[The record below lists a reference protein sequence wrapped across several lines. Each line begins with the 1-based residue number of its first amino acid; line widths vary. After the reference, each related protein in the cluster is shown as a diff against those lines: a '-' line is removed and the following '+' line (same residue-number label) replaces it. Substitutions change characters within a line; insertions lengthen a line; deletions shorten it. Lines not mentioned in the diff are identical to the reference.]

1 MRFVVQLQSI
11 AQIFKIKKA
20 KKMSAEKIFQ
30 KIFIWCKKEIVFCV
44 TFLLALISAF
54 FVKPDAKYIS
64 YIDFGTLLTLFSLM
78 AVVAGWRRT
87 GLFNALG
94 KTVCRKV
101 HGQRAL
107 CLTLVLLC
115 FFTSMIITNDVA
127 LLTFVPFAVVLLSK
141 TDSFVLLYTVVLQT
155 LAANLGS
162 MITPIGNPQNI
173 FLFSK
178 MQLGTVQFMKI
189 LFPYT
194 LLSLVL
200 LIFSTLIIKNEKI
213 QIERQENETSKSGCK
228 GKNILYTTLF
238 VLCLLSVVNVIPKW
252 TATVLVALCV
262 LFSDRKIFCNIDFML
277 LLTFTAFFIFTGN
290 IARLESVDSFLKRIT
305 GGNEFAVSLAFSQVI
320 SNVPATLLLHPFA
333 QDTKELLLG
342 VDIGGLGTP
351 VASLASLISLKLYT
365 QEKAET
371 AKFLAVFTLMNII
384 FLAALC
390 AMKMI
395 LK

>member
-1 MRFVVQLQSI
+1 
-11 AQIFKIKKA
+11 
-20 KKMSAEKIFQ
+20 MSAVKIFH
-30 KIFIWCKKEIVFCV
+30 KIFIWCKKEIIFCI
-44 TFLLALISAF
+44 TFLFALVSMF

-78 AVVAGWRRT
+78 AVVSGWRRT
-87 GLFNALG
+87 GLFDALG

-101 HGQRAL
+101 HSQRGL
-107 CLTLVLLC
+107 CLTLVMLC

-127 LLTFVPFAVVLLSK
+127 LLTFVPFAIVLLSG
-141 TDSFVLLYTVVLQT
+141 TSGFLLLYTVVLQT

-178 MQLGTVQFMKI
+178 MPLGTVQFMKI

-194 LLSLVL
+194 SLSFAL
-200 LIFSTLIIKNEKI
+200 LIFSTLIIKNEKT
-213 QIERQENETSKSGCK
+213 QIEQQESEKDSTSCA
-228 GKNILYTTLF
+228 GKNILYTALF
-238 VLCLLSVVNVIPKW
+238 ILCLLSVADVVPKW
-252 TATVLVALCV
+252 AAAVLVAICV
-262 LFSDRKIFCNIDFML
+262 LVSDRKIFCNIDFML

-305 GGNEFAVSLAFSQVI
+305 GGNEFTAGLAFSQLI

-333 QDTKELLLG
+333 QNTKELLLG

-351 VASLASLISLKLYT
+351 VASLASLISQNSTRRK
-365 QEKAET
+365 KAAPENSSQS
-371 AKFLAVFTLMNII
+371 LR
-384 FLAALC
+384 
-390 AMKMI
+390 
-395 LK
+395 

>member
-1 MRFVVQLQSI
+1 
-11 AQIFKIKKA
+11 
-20 KKMSAEKIFQ
+20 MSAGKIFQ

-44 TFLLALISAF
+44 TFLLALISTF
-54 FVKPDAKYIS
+54 FVKLDAKYIS

-87 GLFNALG
+87 GLFDALG

-141 TDSFVLLYTVVLQT
+141 TSGFLLLYTVVLQT

-178 MQLGTVQFMKI
+178 MQLGTVRFMKI

-194 LLSLVL
+194 LLSLAL
-200 LIFSTLIIKNEKI
+200 LILSTLIIKNEEM
-213 QIERQENETSKSGCK
+213 QIERQETESDKSGCK
-228 GKNILYTTLF
+228 GKNILYTALF
-238 VLCLLSVVNVIPKW
+238 ILCLLSVVNVIPKW
-252 TATVLVALCV
+252 AAAVLVALCV
-262 LFSDRKIFCNIDFML
+262 LVSDRKIFCNIDFML

-365 QEKAET
+365 QEKGGT

-390 AMKMI
+390 AMKVV
-395 LK
+395 LQGL

>member
-1 MRFVVQLQSI
+1 
-11 AQIFKIKKA
+11 
-20 KKMSAEKIFQ
+20 MSAEKIFQ

-44 TFLLALISAF
+44 TFLLALISTF

-87 GLFNALG
+87 GLFDALG

-115 FFTSMIITNDVA
+115 FFTSMVITNDVA

-178 MQLGTVQFMKI
+178 MQLGTVRFMKI

-194 LLSLVL
+194 LLSLAL
-200 LIFSTLIIKNEKI
+200 LILSTLIIKNEKI
-213 QIERQENETSKSGCK
+213 QIERQETESGKSGCK
-228 GKNILYTTLF
+228 EKNILYTALF
-238 VLCLLSVVNVIPKW
+238 ILCLLSVVNVIPKW
-252 TATVLVALCV
+252 AVAVLVALCV
-262 LFSDRKIFCNIDFML
+262 LVSDRKIFCNIDFML

-365 QEKAET
+365 QEKGGT

-390 AMKMI
+390 AMKVV
-395 LK
+395 LQGL